1 MKITS
6 GMKLTDEQIARLE
19 GIGFRRW
26 TKYGKDRLYANADVI
41 GMELDFYKS
50 SGAISHSVL
59 NGEEISH
66 RQAGKILDRID
77 GAYIDVMT
85 GKIYAKSGGHEY
97 IEAAVEAIDDTENEP
112 EEEDNT
118 MKITVTYESGP
129 AREGIG
135 SVDYMIADI
144 SDLDLDRDELY
155 AEADPYDYIPEMGGV
170 EKLVK
175 LFPAYEAVIRDFFD
189 SDDEARG
196 TDAMNELLKAMW
208 YRCEEIEGEE
218 ITDLQDFE
226 WRIGDFWD
234 KLFNSFIG
242 DAYKYTE
249 PHLKA
254 EIIAQ
259 AEALGI
265 AEDQL
270 VF

>member
-1 MKITS
+1 MKI
-6 GMKLTDEQIARLE
+6 K
-19 GIGFRRW
+19 
-26 TKYGKDRLYANADVI
+26 
-41 GMELDFYKS
+41 
-50 SGAISHSVL
+50 
-59 NGEEISH
+59 
-66 RQAGKILDRID
+66 
-77 GAYIDVMT
+77 
-85 GKIYAKSGGHEY
+85 
-97 IEAAVEAIDDTENEP
+97 
-112 EEEDNT
+112 
-118 MKITVTYESGP
+118 VTYESGP
-129 AREGIG
+129 ARESSG

-144 SDLDLDRDELY
+144 SALDLDRDELY
-155 AEADPYDYIPEMGGV
+155 AEIDPYYFIPEMGGV

-234 KLFNSFIG
+234 KLFNAFLG